1 MWFGGFIREP
11 SGKYAMQRKSTSDFP
26 ATPLP
31 QRRPF
36 EKITEG
42 GSDLAVGCWAS
53 IPVAA
58 GMVVWPYV
66 GLPLGAI
73 AAIGAC
79 WRVFGLLPVAW
90 RELPGVQTSGWVR
103 IWMLLAVGGTLI
115 GALAMAATLFATFGA
130 ELPWSGALRDLWRTV
145 TLIELLT
152 AVVWVAGEALDR
164 DSRWATVLMGVAGMA
179 LVLSAGLQVL
189 VQMAPDALLQ
199 SRPMAVLLILLI
211 TGSGVLAVLLVA
223 DGASRVMAS
232 LCSDSLEAE
241 SGPAPRR
248 DTNS

>member
-1 MWFGGFIREP
+1 
-11 SGKYAMQRKSTSDFP
+11 MQRKSTSESP

-36 EKITEG
+36 EKVAEG

-58 GMVVWPYV
+58 GMIVWPCV

-79 WRVFGLLPVAW
+79 WRVFGLFPVAW
-90 RELPGVQTSGWVR
+90 RQLPGVQTSGWVR

-115 GALAMAATLFATFGA
+115 GAVAMAATLLATFGA
-130 ELPWSGALRDLWRTV
+130 DLPWSGALRDLWRTV
-145 TLIELLT
+145 TLMELLT
-152 AVVWVAGEALDR
+152 AAVWVAGEALDR
-164 DSRWATVLMGVAGMA
+164 GSRWATVLMGVAGTA

-189 VQMAPDALLQ
+189 VRVAPDALLQ
-199 SRPMAVLLILLI
+199 NRLMAVLLILFI
-211 TGSGVLAVLLVA
+211 TGSGVLGVLLVA

-232 LCSDSLEAE
+232 LCSDALEAE
-241 SGPAPRR
+241 SGEPPHRH
-248 DTNS
+248 TSS

>member
-11 SGKYAMQRKSTSDFP
+11 SGKYAMLRKSTSESP

-36 EKITEG
+36 EKIAEG

-53 IPVAA
+53 IPVVA
-58 GMVVWPYV
+58 GMLVWPFV

-115 GALAMAATLFATFGA
+115 GAVAMAATLLATFGA
-130 ELPWSGALRDLWRTV
+130 DLPWSGALRDLWRTV
-145 TLIELLT
+145 TLMELLT
-152 AVVWVAGEALDR
+152 AAVWVAGEALDR
-164 DSRWATVLMGVAGMA
+164 GSRWATVLMVVAGMA

-199 SRPMAVLLILLI
+199 NRLMSVLLILFI
-211 TGSGVLAVLLVA
+211 TGSGVLGVLLVA

-232 LCSDSLEAE
+232 LCSDALEAE
-241 SGPAPRR
+241 SGEPPHRHA
-248 DTNS
+248 NS

>member
-1 MWFGGFIREP
+1 M
-11 SGKYAMQRKSTSDFP
+11 
-26 ATPLP
+26 L
-31 QRRPF
+31 
-36 EKITEG
+36 
-42 GSDLAVGCWAS
+42 
-53 IPVAA
+53 
-58 GMVVWPYV
+58 VWPFV

-115 GALAMAATLFATFGA
+115 GAVAMAATLLATFGA
-130 ELPWSGALRDLWRTV
+130 DLPWSGALRDLWRTV
-145 TLIELLT
+145 TLMELLT
-152 AVVWVAGEALDR
+152 AAVWVAGEALDR
-164 DSRWATVLMGVAGMA
+164 GSRWATVLMVVAGMA

-199 SRPMAVLLILLI
+199 NRLMSVLLILLI
-211 TGSGVLAVLLVA
+211 TGAGVLGALLVA

-232 LCSDSLEAE
+232 LCSDALEAE
-241 SGPAPRR
+241 SGEPPHRHA
-248 DTNS
+248 NS

>member
-11 SGKYAMQRKSTSDFP
+11 SGKYAMQRKSTSESP

-36 EKITEG
+36 EKIAEG

-79 WRVFGLLPVAW
+79 WRVFGLFPVAW
-90 RELPGVQTSGWVR
+90 RQLPGVQTSGWAR

-115 GALAMAATLFATFGA
+115 GAVAIAVTLLATFGA
-130 ELPWSGALRDLWRTV
+130 ELPWAGALRDLWRTV
-145 TLIELLT
+145 TLMELLT
-152 AVVWVAGEALDR
+152 AAVWVAGEALDR
-164 DSRWATVLMGVAGMA
+164 GSRWATVLMGMAGTA

-189 VQMAPDALLQ
+189 VQVAPDALLQ
-199 SRPMAVLLILLI
+199 NRLMAVLLILFI
-211 TGSGVLAVLLVA
+211 TGSGVLGVLLVA

-232 LCSDSLEAE
+232 LCSDALEAE
-241 SGPAPRR
+241 SGPPRHGH
-248 DTNS
+248 TSN

>member
-1 MWFGGFIREP
+1 M
-11 SGKYAMQRKSTSDFP
+11 
-26 ATPLP
+26 L
-31 QRRPF
+31 
-36 EKITEG
+36 
-42 GSDLAVGCWAS
+42 
-53 IPVAA
+53 
-58 GMVVWPYV
+58 VWPFV

-115 GALAMAATLFATFGA
+115 GAVAMAATLLATFGA
-130 ELPWSGALRDLWRTV
+130 DLPWSGAFRDLWRTV
-145 TLIELLT
+145 TLMELLT
-152 AVVWVAGEALDR
+152 AAVWVAGEALDR
-164 DSRWATVLMGVAGMA
+164 GSRWATVLMVVAGMA

-199 SRPMAVLLILLI
+199 NRLMSVLLILLI
-211 TGSGVLAVLLVA
+211 TGAGVLGALLVA

-232 LCSDSLEAE
+232 LCSDALEAE
-241 SGPAPRR
+241 SGEPPHRHA
-248 DTNS
+248 NS